1 MNRYP
6 NQTQAPAQAEPF
18 MVESRIP
25 VGESHLTTHV
35 IVPFLQSLI
44 AMALIAGDVLLWQW
58 NPISGAVGAVGLA
71 IFAWRIL
78 KADGLLTRLETITG
92 RELDG
97 IPGIGKPGPPTLLN
111 PGESRR
117 DVSQQETRTSDVPR
131 MKEFVARCFYE
142 GTSEGAQ
149 HIKPNTTDRENY
161 VECRDALLALGLA
174 RWRNETNHSAGWDVV
189 LDIEKTLA
197 KIEKHVR

>member
-1 MNRYP
+1 MTRYTSQP
-6 NQTQAPAQAEPF
+6 QAPAPAEPF

-25 VGESHLTTHV
+25 IGESRLTTHV
-35 IVPFLQSLI
+35 IVPIAQALCTMCLI
-44 AMALIAGDVLLWQW
+44 GVTLLLWEW
-58 NPISGAVGAVGLA
+58 RPVAGVIGAVGL
-71 IFAWRIL
+71 IVFAWRIL
-78 KADGLLTRLETITG
+78 LGDRLLWRLETITG

-131 MKEFVARCFYE
+131 MKEFVTRCFYE

-149 HIKPNTTDRENY
+149 HIKPNTAERDNY

-174 RWRNETNHSAGWDVV
+174 HWRNEANHSAGWDVV

-197 KIEKHVR
+197 KVEKHVR